1 MKTCSLFIG
10 REVVEDSQKRKQRN
24 ITATIAVNTSHDTFC
39 IINLGERRV
48 VDDEMV
54 AIKRLVLVAVELCEK
69 LGLDI
74 INTKLLDDE
83 ALNVLQLER
92 KED

>member
-1 MKTCSLFIG
+1 MLF
-10 REVVEDSQKRKQRN
+10 R
-24 ITATIAVNTSHDTFC
+24 SHDTFC